1 MPGAEFLE
9 NKTAEDS
16 SSEFVELSRAVVT
29 SPSRKASLEPG
40 TTEDSNRADRC
51 RVDATGVSP
60 AIRQEKDDIGPNVRS
75 KAVLFSVERLLGMQD
90 PDIGRHRELHGGYP
104 YLSLSLRST
113 NTIPCHRWPGNA
125 VAMFPSGTELQTGNC
140 ETQTDDEITLTS
152 SSPLTSSS
160 SLTSS
165 FSHRGYRSSSPVLQ
179 RLSRHELA
187 LPSPLRPSRYFRG
200 LSPSRTEESSLPVE
214 SSLFDWCLFTQ
225 PGLQGHRYA
234 PYPLSSTMSRY
245 HRGTMDTNA
254 SAFLANSEVE
264 VERGGLRVERDG
276 SGAHRLTTTAAA
288 ASSFA
293 RYRRTHGTTAVG
305 GVRQQDGISPCL
317 DVDAPPPLVTN
328 DLQRIERMV
337 RGLEHRHQTLN
348 SCTDLVF

>member
-1 MPGAEFLE
+1 MVEP
-9 NKTAEDS
+9 S
-16 SSEFVELSRAVVT
+16 SAVVT

-40 TTEDSNRADRC
+40 TTEDSNPADRSH
-51 RVDATGVSP
+51 VGAIDVSTAT
-60 AIRQEKDDIGPNVRS
+60 RQEKGDIGPNGRS

-90 PDIGRHRELHGGYP
+90 PDIGRHRQLHGCHP
-104 YLSLSLRST
+104 YLSLSRRST
-113 NTIPCHRWPGNA
+113 STIPGHRWPGNP
-125 VAMFPSGTELQTGNC
+125 VAMFPSGTELQTGSC

-187 LPSPLRPSRYFRG
+187 LPSPLRPSHYFRG

-214 SSLFDWCLFTQ
+214 SSLFDWCLVTQ
-225 PGLQGHRYA
+225 SGLQGHRYA
-234 PYPLSSTMSRY
+234 PYPLSSTISRY
-245 HRGTMDTNA
+245 HRGTLDTNA

-264 VERGGLRVERDG
+264 AERGGLRGERDG
-276 SGAHRLTTTAAA
+276 SGAHRLTTTAAV

-293 RYRRTHGTTAVG
+293 RYRRTHGTVG
-305 GVRQQDGISPCL
+305 GGRQQDGISPCL
-317 DVDAPPPLVTN
+317 DVDAPPPHVTN